1 MLPVTPR
8 ISSLFWRVMVARATV
23 RPIYRTP
30 DLRFKSLGFIECG
43 GPDMAPALPQAA
55 DTRSRLVV
63 SCFGLGSDFGRV
75 LFFDAV
81 ADARFGDLF
90 EGVAGRL
97 LVTALDLGLGA
108 AVELARA
115 LGREHHE
122 HVAVG
127 DVVQGLFQRWERHQ
141 AGTSMSGNLRVSR
154 LVRQRSAW
162 MMVAS
167 WSTASFT
174 SRLMIR

>member
-1 MLPVTPR
+1 MQGPR
-8 ISSLFWRVMVARATV
+8 HG
-23 RPIYRTP
+23 PRTP
-30 DLRFKSLGFIECG
+30 PGCGHSFKTC
-43 GPDMAPALPQAA
+43 
-55 DTRSRLVV
+55 
-63 SCFGLGSDFGRV
+63 RV
-75 LFFDAV
+75 LFGLASDFRRVLFLDPIT
-81 ADARFGDLF
+81 DSGLGDLL

-115 LGREHHE
+115 LGREHDQ

>member
-8 ISSLFWRVMVARATV
+8 ISSLFWRVMRSVSFCLVSDFRGVFFFYPVA
-23 RPIYRTP
+23 
-30 DLRFKSLGFIECG
+30 D
-43 GPDMAPALPQAA
+43 
-55 DTRSRLVV
+55 SRL
-63 SCFGLGSDFGRV
+63 
-75 LFFDAV
+75 
-81 ADARFGDLF
+81 GDLF
-90 EGVAGRL
+90 EGVAGGL
-97 LVTALDLGLGA
+97 LVAALDLGLGA
-108 AVELARA
+108 AVELPRA
-115 LGREHHE
+115 LGREDHQ
-122 HVAVG
+122 HVTVG

>member
-1 MLPVTPR
+1 MRGPR
-8 ISSLFWRVMVARATV
+8 HG
-23 RPIYRTP
+23 PRTP
-30 DLRFKSLGFIECG
+30 
-43 GPDMAPALPQAA
+43 
-55 DTRSRLVV
+55 
-63 SCFGLGSDFGRV
+63 
-75 LFFDAV
+75 AV
-81 ADARFGDLF
+81 ASDVRAVLSLDPMTDAGVGDLL

-115 LGREHHE
+115 LRREHDQ

>member
-1 MLPVTPR
+1 MRGPR
-8 ISSLFWRVMVARATV
+8 NG
-23 RPIYRTP
+23 PRTP
-30 DLRFKSLGFIECG
+30 PDG
-43 GPDMAPALPQAA
+43 GHSFQTSGLLLWPCFV
-55 DTRSRLVV
+55 LV
-63 SCFGLGSDFGRV
+63 SDFRSV
-75 LFFDAV
+75 FLFHPV
-81 ADARFGDLF
+81 ADPGLGDLF
-90 EGVAGRL
+90 EGVAGGL
-97 LVTALDLGLGA
+97 LVTALDLGLRA
-108 AVELARA
+108 AIELPRA

-127 DVVQGLFQRWERHQ
+127 DVVQGLFQRRERHQ

-174 SRLMIR
+174 SRLMMR

>member
-8 ISSLFWRVMVARATV
+8 ISSLFWRVM
-23 RPIYRTP
+23 
-30 DLRFKSLGFIECG
+30 
-43 GPDMAPALPQAA
+43 
-55 DTRSRLVV
+55 RSVSFCLV
-63 SCFGLGSDFGRV
+63 SDFRGV
-75 LFFDAV
+75 FFFYPVTDSGL
-81 ADARFGDLF
+81 GDLF
-90 EGVAGRL
+90 EGVAGGL
-97 LVTALDLGLGA
+97 LVAALDLGLGA
-108 AVELARA
+108 AVELPRA
-115 LGREHHE
+115 LGREYHQ
-122 HVAVG
+122 HVTVG

>member
-1 MLPVTPR
+1 MRGPR
-8 ISSLFWRVMVARATV
+8 HG
-23 RPIYRTP
+23 PRTP
-30 DLRFKSLGFIECG
+30 
-43 GPDMAPALPQAA
+43 PVA
-55 DTRSRLVV
+55 
-63 SCFGLGSDFGRV
+63 SDFRRV
-75 LFFDAV
+75 LFLDPITDAGL
-81 ADARFGDLF
+81 GDLL

-115 LGREHHE
+115 LGREHDQ

>member
-1 MLPVTPR
+1 
-8 ISSLFWRVMVARATV
+8 
-23 RPIYRTP
+23 
-30 DLRFKSLGFIECG
+30 
-43 GPDMAPALPQAA
+43 MAPALPQAA
-55 DTRSRLVV
+55 DNRLWLRV
-63 SCFGLGSDFGRV
+63 SVPGFGFALRFWILPLEFWSV
-75 LFFDAV
+75 LFLYAV
-81 ADARFGDLF
+81 ADAGLGDLF
-90 EGVAGRL
+90 ERGARGL
-97 LVTALDLGLGA
+97 LVPGVDLGLGA
-108 AVELARA
+108 TVQLTGA

-127 DVVQGLFQRWERHQ
+127 HVVEGLLERWERHH
-141 AGTSMSGNLRVSR
+141 AGTSMSGKRRVNR